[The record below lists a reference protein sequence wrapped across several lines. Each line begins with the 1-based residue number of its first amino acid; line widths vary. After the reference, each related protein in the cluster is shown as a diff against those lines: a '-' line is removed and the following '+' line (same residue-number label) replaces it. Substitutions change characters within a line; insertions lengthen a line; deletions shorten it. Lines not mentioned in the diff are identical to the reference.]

1 MTSHETAGALLL
13 CPSCQQQGKKVKPR
27 TVYALLK
34 PEYRQE
40 VVGYDPS
47 EEDACGCKPA
57 HGNTGY
63 RFCDSPTCEVV
74 YFSET
79 SGQVFNKSQL
89 RVPVGVKETSGERPL
104 CYCFGYSVAN
114 IKEELRTQGRSD
126 ALADIRQKMKDPGCR
141 CETENPSGSCCLG
154 SVAKGITTAQEE
166 LGMNEEQDT
175 NTSPPRIPSPSK
187 RGETIAL
194 IGTVLSAIIASSC
207 CWLPLLLLAVGVS
220 VAGIAS
226 TLEAYRPVFMV
237 VTFGFL
243 AAAFYFTYRPKQTA
257 AGGGHACCAT
267 EKVDACCSSAAKGR
281 LNLMAMNKV
290 MLWVVTIMAVAFLLF
305 PSYVGAFLG
314 GDRSTVTAN
323 MNRSIFTIEGM
334 TCEGCSATVAKA
346 IRGVPG
352 VLAVHVSY
360 EEGQAVVGTEAC
372 CPVPEK
378 KILTALKSAGYRGK
392 RLEDAKQTAPSP
404 KDY

>member
-1 MTSHETAGALLL
+1 
-13 CPSCQQQGKKVKPR
+13 
-27 TVYALLK
+27 
-34 PEYRQE
+34 
-40 VVGYDPS
+40 
-47 EEDACGCKPA
+47 
-57 HGNTGY
+57 
-63 RFCDSPTCEVV
+63 
-74 YFSET
+74 
-79 SGQVFNKSQL
+79 
-89 RVPVGVKETSGERPL
+89 
-104 CYCFGYSVAN
+104 
-114 IKEELRTQGRSD
+114 
-126 ALADIRQKMKDPGCR
+126 
-141 CETENPSGSCCLG
+141 
-154 SVAKGITTAQEE
+154 
-166 LGMNEEQDT
+166 
-175 NTSPPRIPSPSK
+175 
-187 RGETIAL
+187 
-194 IGTVLSAIIASSC
+194 
-207 CWLPLLLLAVGVS
+207 LPLLLLAVGVS

-346 IRGVPG
+346 IQGVPG

-372 CPVPEK
+372 CPVAEK
-378 KILTALKSAGYRGK
+378 KILAALQSAGYRGK
-392 RLEDAKQTAPSP
+392 RLKDAKQTAPSP